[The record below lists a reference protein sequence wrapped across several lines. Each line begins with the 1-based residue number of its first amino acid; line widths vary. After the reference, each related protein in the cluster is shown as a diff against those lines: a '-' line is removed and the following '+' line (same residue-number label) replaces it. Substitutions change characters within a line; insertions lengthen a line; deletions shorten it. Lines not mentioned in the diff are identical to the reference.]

1 MRFLAADQRQAGTEP
16 RIAYVLGICEQ
27 GGVEHK
33 FRTMVKDKAAG
44 KRPKPKPRQDWD
56 EKFRRAAPCL
66 NLCSYPM
73 IWAAHSMSPN
83 GRGEAHVLSGL

>member
-44 KRPKPKPRQDWD
+44 KKAQTEAAQDWD
-56 EKFRRAAPCL
+56 EKFRRAAPCHEPL
-66 NLCSYPM
+66 LIPDDLGSAFDESE
-73 IWAAHSMSPN
+73 WTW
-83 GRGEAHVLSGL
+83 